1 MEYTQEYPH
10 PSIWAHQIGK
20 HHFRY
25 ITSNNNEG
33 NIGDNTLSKHFR
45 PNAIQDSKI
54 LQKKKKKSLLE
65 VQWQEFNINI

>member
-10 PSIWAHQIGK
+10 PSIWAQQMGK

-33 NIGDNTLSKHFR
+33 SIGDNTLSKHFR

-54 LQKKKKKSLLE
+54 LKKKSLLE